1 VVRWAFSKGRISIS
15 ISISISTSIIDH
27 DAAAKS
33 MSTALVRQTNL
44 EQTSKS
50 IDDNLLA
57 LEHVVLRSG
66 VAIKKKQ
73 AIRHHTQHTIL
84 FRWQNERIILN
95 PMSALIGNQRKHFVE
110 SDTNKRQT
118 KPSSCLLLVAQ
129 ACLPS

>member
-15 ISISISTSIIDH
+15 TSISISASISTSIIDH

-110 SDTNKRQT
+110 SDTNNVR
-118 KPSSCLLLVAQ
+118 PSQVVA
-129 ACLPS
+129 CCW